1 MSSTSVQ
8 SLTVGQL
15 VQLGVEVPSQAEL
28 IWALANLMDGVKEH
42 DVQGMTGLSEEDAS
56 RIYEIASR
64 AIKTSM
70 AAYQIARNAEG
81 WSGEFI
87 DLNFVP
93 GQGDA

>member
-1 MSSTSVQ
+1 M
-8 SLTVGQL
+8 SLTIGSPSVGQ
-15 VQLGVEVPSQAEL
+15 VEIPSQSEL

-87 DLNFVP
+87 DLNSFVKHSV
-93 GQGDA
+93 

>member
-1 MSSTSVQ
+1 
-8 SLTVGQL
+8 
-15 VQLGVEVPSQAEL
+15 
-28 IWALANLMDGVKEH
+28 MDGVKEH

-64 AIKTSM
+64 AINTSM